1 MTDRTRY
8 LTKAYSSSR
17 DKCRAEHA
25 AQDITDAR
33 DYVARFNTANNT
45 PTR

>member
-17 DKCRAEHA
+17 DRGRAEHA
-25 AQDITDAR
+25 AQDMRDAR
-33 DYVARFNTANNT
+33 DDAARFNAN
-45 PTR
+45 R